1 MRVSDPVSSI
11 LRKKGTEIWS
21 LPSDATVYSAVE
33 IMAEKHVGALLV
45 IDDGRLVGII
55 SERDYARKVILMG
68 RASKDTFV
76 REIMTTSLVTITP
89 ECAVD
94 DAMRVMEKNRIRHAP
109 VVKDGSLQ
117 GMITLGD
124 LVKWILTTQDHTIE
138 QLEHFITSQYPG

>member
-33 IMAEKHVGALLV
+33 MMAEKHVGALLV
-45 IDDGRLVGII
+45 IDDVRLVGII

-76 REIMTTSLVTITP
+76 REIMTASLVTITP

-94 DAMRVMEKNRIRHAP
+94 EAMRVMETNRVRHAP
-109 VVKDGSLQ
+109 VVKDGRLH

-138 QLEHFITSQYPG
+138 QLEHFITCQYPG

>member
-11 LRKKGTEIWS
+11 LRKKGSEIWS

-33 IMAEKHVGALLV
+33 IMAEKHVGALFV
-45 IDDGRLVGII
+45 IDDVRLVGII

-68 RASKDTFV
+68 RASKDTLV
-76 REIMTTSLVTITP
+76 SEIMTTSLVTIAP

-94 DAMRVMEKNRIRHAP
+94 DAMRIMETNRVRHAP
-109 VVKDGSLQ
+109 VVKDGSLH

-124 LVKWILTTQDHTIE
+124 LVKWILSTQDHTIE
-138 QLEHFITSQYPG
+138 QLEHYITSQYPG

>member
-33 IMAEKHVGALLV
+33 IMAKKHVGALLV

-138 QLEHFITSQYPG
+138 QLEHFITCQYPG